1 VRGPYRGDMSAADFE
16 AAGLYDPRAPGA
28 AERLALLEWLASQG
42 ATLAQMVAAARHRSL
57 TALAADMK
65 VRPGPRF
72 GARRVAA
79 TSGLTAEQV
88 MALSLAIGLP
98 PADADDPVYTDGDAA
113 TFRAF
118 KTATSLFG
126 EPATRQFVRVVG
138 SSLARIAE
146 AGVSLFQVN
155 VEGPLRASGGTD
167 LDLAKQNVRAI
178 ESLAEVRE
186 MLQVVFTAHM
196 ERAINFLRLSRDR
209 RSVDTARL
217 AVGFVDLVGF
227 TTLAH
232 RLSPAELAEVIERFE
247 ETAYD
252 VATAHDGRVVK
263 LIGDE
268 VMFVT
273 NTASAACDIALTL
286 FERFAG
292 DPAVTPRGGLAYGE
306 LLLRGGDYYGPVV
319 NLAARVAQIAVPNE
333 LLATTELAASVVA
346 APFRV
351 EPAGRRLLKGFDE
364 PVALAS
370 VTRPR

>member
-1 VRGPYRGDMSAADFE
+1 MTAADFE
-16 AAGLYDPRAPGA
+16 AAGLYDPRAPAA

-42 ATLAQMVAAARHRSL
+42 ATIAQMVTAARERSL

-72 GARRVAA
+72 SAREVAA
-79 TSGLTAEQV
+79 SRGLTVEQV
-88 MALSLAIGLP
+88 MGLSLAIGLP
-98 PADADDPVYTDGDAA
+98 PLDADDPIYSASDAA
-113 TFRAF
+113 TFTAF
-118 KTATSLFG
+118 GTATALFG
-126 EPATRQFVRVVG
+126 EASTRRFVRVVG

-146 AGVSLFQVN
+146 AAVSLFQVN

-167 LDLAKQNVRAI
+167 LDLAKENVRAI
-178 ESLAEVRE
+178 DSLGEVRE
-186 MLQVVFTAHM
+186 MLQVVFMGHM
-196 ERAINFLRLSRDR
+196 ERAINFLRLSRQR
-209 RSVDTARL
+209 RSVDTVRL

-227 TTLAH
+227 TTLSQN
-232 RLSPAELAEVIERFE
+232 LSPSELAKVIERFE

-252 VATAHDGRVVK
+252 VATARDGRVVK

-268 VMFVT
+268 VMFIT
-273 NTASAACDIALTL
+273 NHASAACDIALTL

-292 DPAVTPRGGLAYGE
+292 DTAVTPRGGLAFGD

-319 NLAARVAQIAVPNE
+319 NLAARVAEIAVPNE
-333 LLATTELAASVVA
+333 LLATTELAASVTA
-346 APFRV
+346 APFRL

-370 VTRPR
+370 VTRPG